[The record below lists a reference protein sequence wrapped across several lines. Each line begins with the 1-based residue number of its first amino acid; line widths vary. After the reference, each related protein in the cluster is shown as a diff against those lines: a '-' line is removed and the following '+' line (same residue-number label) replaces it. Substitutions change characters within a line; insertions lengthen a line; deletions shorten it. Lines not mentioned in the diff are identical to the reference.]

1 MKFDEKGQTLIEVLV
16 AMATAVAVM
25 SAIAVT
31 VVTSLSNV
39 EFTKNQ
45 NLATQYSR
53 EGLEVVKRLARS
65 NWPLFLNYNARNYCL
80 AKGTTTLTT
89 MGPNG
94 CGQNVDIF
102 RRQIDIEQ
110 NSSSCDSSARVTSIV
125 SWFDSR
131 CGSSNVFCHE
141 VRLDSCV
148 ANINPIGGVTGP

>member
-1 MKFDEKGQTLIEVLV
+1 MKLNQKGQTLIEVLV

-31 VVTSLSNV
+31 VITSLSNV

-65 NWPLFLNYNARNYCL
+65 NWSQFITTYNARNYCL
-80 AKGTTTLTT
+80 AKGQTTPTA

-94 CGQNVDIF
+94 CGQNVDTF
-102 RRQIDIEQ
+102 RRQIDIEL
-110 NSSSCDSSARVTSIV
+110 NSGSCDSNARVTSIV
-125 SWFDSR
+125 SWFDSK
-131 CGSSNVFCHE
+131 CGSGNVFCHE

-148 ANINPIGGVTGP
+148 ANINPIGGVQ